1 MKINVEET
9 LKAADITDWTPI
21 LVYSEV
27 LEGARRPLAFLE
39 VVKEDFSLIGKDGS
53 TLHVPKATQLTAGED
68 TETNVASG
76 ISASDKTISSVS
88 ISPTNI
94 IYSAVELTDY
104 LLEDFVS
111 LDLVRLHLRNMG
123 SAVMEKLDSNI
134 KDVLAAGYGVLYTE
148 DTAMDYTTVSTA
160 LANMEEN
167 GWMVDPNTPPFLIV
181 NPMAAAT
188 MAQDTKFTETPRFYA
203 SDPSRL
209 LGEAGMY
216 SECRVLKTSLLANTG
231 NAYIVYPPNY
241 KFGPSVILA
250 WKRRIRVN
258 TERYE
263 NKEITYYITT
273 IRAKSGVVQAHGVCR
288 INITTTP

>member
-1 MKINVEET
+1 MKVNVEET

-27 LEGARRPLAFLE
+27 LEGARRPLVFLE
-39 VVKEDFSLIGKDGS
+39 VCKEDFSLIGKDGH
-53 TLHVPKATQLTAGED
+53 TLHVPKATQLSAGED

-76 ISASDKTISSVS
+76 ISASDKTISSVT
-88 ISPTNI
+88 IQPTNI

-104 LLEDFVS
+104 LLEDFGS

-123 SAVMEKLDSNI
+123 SAVMEKLDGNI
-134 KDVLAAGYGVLYTE
+134 RDVLAAGYGVLYTE
-148 DTAMDYTTVSTA
+148 ASNMDYDTVSTA
-160 LANMEEN
+160 LATMEEN
-167 GWMVDPNTPPFLIV
+167 SWMVDPNTPPFLIV
-181 NPMAAAT
+181 NPMSAAT
-188 MAQDTKFTETPRFYA
+188 MAQDTKFIETPRFYA

-231 NAYIVYPPNY
+231 NAYIVFPPDY

-250 WKRRIRVN
+250 WKRKIRVKS
-258 TERYE
+258 ERYE
-263 NKEITYYITT
+263 NKEITYFITT
-273 IRAKSGVVQAHGVCR
+273 IRAKSGVVQAYGVCR
-288 INITTTP
+288 INIQTTP